1 MKSRFPMEGKNT
13 LKTKHFYV
21 VGLSYQKA
29 DAGVRGKFSLN
40 DEAKDALLNQ
50 AKVQDI
56 APIFVISTCNRTEIY
71 GFAEHPY
78 QLISLLCQ
86 FSNGSVEAFQE
97 VAYIH
102 KGNEAVSH
110 LFKVGTGMDSQI
122 LGDFEIIAQVK
133 GAFKH
138 SQSKGLTDAYF
149 ERLINS
155 VIQASKRI
163 KNETEISSGAT
174 SVSFASV
181 QYILENV
188 PDISSKKILLFGL
201 GKIGKNTCENLV
213 KHTSGHNITLINR
226 TKEKAEKISDKFN
239 VSVKDIED
247 LQQELADSDVVI
259 VATGAPKP
267 TVTKAIVPNQH
278 QLLILDLSVP
288 KNVEEEVQELEN
300 VQLIHLDQL
309 SQITNQTLEN
319 RKKHIPHA
327 LEIID
332 EVKEDFFK
340 WSHARKYAP
349 TIHALKAKFED
360 IKNNEMNYH
369 KKKFQNFDEVQAEM
383 ITTNIIQRITAHF
396 ASHFKDENSDLE
408 ESAEWLG
415 KIFQLEP
422 IKNA

>member
-1 MKSRFPMEGKNT
+1 MKQRFPMEGKDI
-13 LKTKHFYV
+13 LKTRHFYV

-29 DAGVRGKFSLN
+29 DAGMRGKFSLN
-40 DEAKDALLNQ
+40 DEAKESLLNQ
-50 AKVQDI
+50 AKTEGI
-56 APIFVISTCNRTEIY
+56 SPIFVISTCNRTEIY

-78 QLISLLCQ
+78 QLISLLCR
-86 FSNGSVEAFQE
+86 FSNGNVEDFQK

-102 KGNEAVSH
+102 KNNEAVSH
-110 LFKVGTGMDSQI
+110 LFKVGTGMESQI

-133 GAFKH
+133 GGFKL
-138 SQSKGLTDAYF
+138 SQSKGLSDNYF
-149 ERLINS
+149 ERLINA

-188 PDISSKKILLFGL
+188 PNISAKKILLFGL

-213 KHTSGHNITLINR
+213 KHTAGHNITLINR

-239 VSVKDIED
+239 VSVKNIED
-247 LQQELADSDVVI
+247 LETEIQGTDILI
-259 VATGAPKP
+259 VATGAPQP
-267 TVTKAIVPNQH
+267 TVTTEMIPENKN
-278 QLLILDLSVP
+278 LLILDLSVP
-288 KNVEEEVQELEN
+288 KNVEETIQEFAN

-309 SQITNQTLEN
+309 SQMTNQTIEN
-319 RKKHIPHA
+319 RKKHIPKA
-327 LEIID
+327 LEIIE

-369 KKKFQNFDEVQAEM
+369 KKKFENFDEVQAEM
-383 ITTNIIQRITAHF
+383 ITANIIQKITAHF

-422 IKNA
+422 IRNA